1 MKVERE
7 IRFRSDE
14 RLDRCEAKGAA
25 ITWPIPLDNLL
36 DVLVRLADDAGQ
48 KTTRKELAAALLL
61 AAPRDGA
68 TLANLVTAYRQAK
81 VADVASPAVA
91 GDNVIPFQVRRPG
104 PRPRSAGS

>member
-1 MKVERE
+1 MERE
-7 IRFRSDE
+7 ISFRSDE

-36 DVLVRLADDAGQ
+36 DVLVTLADDAGQ
-48 KTTRKELAAALLL
+48 KTTRKELAAAVVL

-68 TLANLVTAYRQAK
+68 TLADLVTAYRRAK
-81 VADVASPAVA
+81 VVDVAPPEAA